1 MRVSGAGCSP
11 VWHLLAARAIRPR
24 ANIEYRATGNWV
36 VEKQTDRGA
45 PISSSALAAKSSRQH
60 EVFPKSALL
69 QLMCFKEGPVAL
81 CIRGQGRL
89 RAQFRIWLP
98 LRRKTGRQ
106 INPRFVDDYR
116 SALID
121 RPDEL
126 RAFIA
131 DLQTSQTLDMLIRSL
146 NVGRT
151 SVEFKLDGA
160 QAAVAA
166 AYASCPIPPPNPR
179 GRQAKPA
186 LSHITCISDR
196 GRATR
201 SKYPA
206 GRG

>member
-1 MRVSGAGCSP
+1 M
-11 VWHLLAARAIRPR
+11 
-24 ANIEYRATGNWV
+24 
-36 VEKQTDRGA
+36 VEKQTDRITGA

-69 QLMCFKEGPVAL
+69 QLMCFKEGPVA
-81 CIRGQGRL
+81 RFAFEVKVGSARNSEFGYR
-89 RAQFRIWLP
+89 FDEKP
-98 LRRKTGRQ
+98 GRQ

-116 SALID
+116 SAIID

-131 DLQTSQTLDMLIRSL
+131 DLQTSQTLYVLIRSL

-166 AYASCPIPPPNPR
+166 AYASCPIPPPR
-179 GRQAKPA
+179 IREACQANPA

-201 SKYPA
+201 SKYPV